1 MQRCLGAHDYAIILG
16 MPGTGKTTLIA
27 HAVRAMWALGQS
39 VLLSAY
45 THSALDNILLKLLE
59 MGVPLLRLGAPQRV
73 HPQLREHTLDALS
86 ASAGGTAALQRELA
100 ARSVVGTTALALA
113 HAPLWQRTFDVC
125 VVDEAGQTTEPVCLG
140 PLRLSRRFVLVGDHY
155 QLPPLVSEAR
165 AAARGLGVSL
175 FQRLSDA
182 HPRAV
187 CRLRRQYRMAADV
200 MAVSN
205 ALVYGGQLR
214 CGSEAVAAAALHLP
228 QPTRAP
234 PRRHAA
240 DADAGWAEAEA
251 WAAAVH
257 RSGGSAP
264 RTSHWLPATLEPNRR
279 ARANPNPNHNLKP
292 NPNPNFNPNPIPIPI
307 PDPNQARPVPRHRCR
322 ARARAAQPRA
332 ARQRVQPDRGAARR
346 AARRHVPRVWAAPV
360 RPRDHLALPS
370 AAAKRARASRRG
382 GGRWRPNP
390 SPNPNP
396 NPNP

>member
-1 MQRCLGAHDYAIILG
+1 VQRCLGAHDYALILG

-264 RTSHWLPATLEPNRR
+264 RTSHWLPATLEPTRR
-279 ARANPNPNHNLKP
+279 VLFLDTDAVPAPELRSHGPRGSVYNPTEARLVAQLAATCLACGLPPSDLAIISPYRAQLRSVREHLAAAVGAGDLTLALTLTLTLTLNLTLTLTLTRW
-292 NPNPNFNPNPIPIPI
+292 
-307 PDPNQARPVPRHRCR
+307 ALATPRQLP
-322 ARARAAQPRA
+322 AQP
-332 ARQRVQPDRGAARR
+332 
-346 AARRHVPRVWAAPV
+346 
-360 RPRDHLALPS
+360 AL
-370 AAAKRARASRRG
+370 
-382 GGRWRPNP
+382 
-390 SPNPNP
+390 
-396 NPNP
+396 